1 MTTQTN
7 PQVTVQTR
15 SNSPGCLVSGLWFIF
30 FGWWIGGLATLTAWL
45 LGVTIIGLPLSLF
58 ILNNLPFL
66 LVLQPPSSETVTVS
80 TPTGTEVKQRD
91 MQQTNWFLRALVL
104 CIHRL
109 VVEPGLDDPIVC
121 RLSDDHR
128 TSAWAADVP
137 PGPGYGHLETILKI
151 ALNSNRDAP

>member
-7 PQVTVQTR
+7 PQGTVQTR

-66 LVLQPPSSETVTVS
+66 LVLQPPSSEIVTIS
-80 TPTGTEVKQRD
+80 TPTGTEVKQRV
-91 MQQTNWFLRALVL
+91 MQQTNWFLRALYFVFIGWWWSL
-104 CIHRL
+104 VWMILSYVVCLTIIGLPLGLQMFRL
-109 VVEPGLDDPIVC
+109 APAMA
-121 RLSDDHR
+121 
-128 TSAWAADVP
+128 T
-137 PGPGYGHLETILKI
+137 LK
-151 ALNSNRDAP
+151 RY